1 MFDLA
6 ADMITPKAMSPCR
19 DHPSSRLRDP
29 ETVRTGCEGRS
40 ASIMAYKPPLRR
52 YESLALETGVA
63 VATSDDAT
71 AAVSFA
77 TEPARYADW
86 HLSLD
91 GAVATLT
98 MDVDELRGLRPG
110 YAMKLNSYDLGV
122 DIELHDAV
130 QRLRFEHPEVGCVVI
145 TSAKDRCFS
154 AGANIGMLAQAT
166 HPWKVNFCKFTN
178 ETRLEM
184 EDATANSG
192 QTYVAAVNG
201 AAAGGGYELAL
212 ACAEILLIDDG
223 SSAVSLPELPL
234 LAVLPA
240 TGGLTRL
247 GDKRHVRRD
256 LADVFVTKSEGVKAP
271 TALRWGLID
280 AAVARGQFDEAVRGR
295 AANIA
300 AQVSRSK
307 PPGGVALEPL
317 AVSFDDDAI
326 AYDHLSAVLD
336 RRAGVV
342 TITVAGPDRSLP
354 PSDADA
360 APAARG
366 CRYWP
371 LAVARELDD
380 LILRL
385 RTNELTL
392 GTWVIRTAGDMNAVL
407 DHDRF
412 LLEHRASDWFVN
424 EVVLLLKRVFKR
436 LDVTSRSL
444 VASIEPGGCF
454 GGLLLELA
462 LACDQ
467 QFMLDGAM
475 EEDEHPAVIAV
486 ARSNLGM
493 YPMGNELSRLESRF
507 FGSAPQLD
515 AARATI
521 GTRLDAAAASSSAG
535 DRRPR
540 CHRLGGR
547 VAHRARAAC
556 LVQPGRAHRGWRRTC
571 DSSVRR
577 RWKPRSSGVSPPGRI
592 GCSAA
597 PTRSARQA
605 RSAATA
611 PVSARP

>member
-1 MFDLA
+1 M
-6 ADMITPKAMSPCR
+6 
-19 DHPSSRLRDP
+19 
-29 ETVRTGCEGRS
+29 
-40 ASIMAYKPPLRR
+40 
-52 YESLALETGVA
+52 ALETAVD

-71 AAVSFA
+71 PAVSFA
-77 TEPARYADW
+77 TEPARYAHW

-98 MDVDELRGLRPG
+98 MDVDELGGLRPG

-130 QRLRFEHPEVGCVVI
+130 QRLRFEHPEVGCVII

-154 AGANIGMLAQAT
+154 AGANIGMLAQAS

-178 ETRLEM
+178 ETRREM
-184 EDATANSG
+184 EDATAHSG
-192 QTYVAAVNG
+192 QTYIAAVNG

-212 ACAEILLIDDG
+212 ACDEILFIDDG

-280 AAVARGQFDEAVRGR
+280 AAIARGQFDEAVRRR
-295 AANIA
+295 AASIA
-300 AQVSRSK
+300 AQAFRSN
-307 PPGGVALEPL
+307 PPRGVGLEPL

-326 AYDHLSAVLD
+326 AYDHLSAALD

-342 TITVAGPDRSLP
+342 TLTIAGPTE
-354 PSDADA
+354 A
-360 APAARG
+360 APSYADGARSRG
-366 CRYWP
+366 CAFWP

-380 LILRL
+380 AILHL

-412 LLEHRASDWFVN
+412 LLEHRETDWFVN
-424 EVVLLLKRVFKR
+424 EVTLLLKRVFKR

-444 VASIEPGGCF
+444 LASIEPGSCF
-454 GGLLLELA
+454 GGLLLEIA

-475 EEDEHPAVIAV
+475 EEAERPAVIAV
-486 ARSNLGM
+486 TGSNLGM

-521 GTRLDAAAASSSAG
+521 GTRLDAAAASELGLVTVIPDAIDWEDELRMALEQRASFSPDALTGMEANLRFCGPETMETKIFGRLTAWQNWVFSRPNAIGPAG
-535 DRRPR
+535 ALRRYGTGQR
-540 CHRLGGR
+540 ATLNKER
-547 VAHRARAAC
+547 V
-556 LVQPGRAHRGWRRTC
+556 
-571 DSSVRR
+571 
-577 RWKPRSSGVSPPGRI
+577 
-592 GCSAA
+592 
-597 PTRSARQA
+597 
-605 RSAATA
+605 
-611 PVSARP
+611 